1 MLPILLGAIHFLVDA
16 ASNFV
21 VVGLLPSRFEQWFP
35 YLVGYNALAFAL
47 QPVAGALAD
56 RAQRPWGTALLGVFL
71 SAAAL
76 LPGASNV
83 VLTVLLAGIGNSLF
97 HVGAGIL
104 VANHASGRAGDFGVF
119 IAPGALG
126 VALGT
131 VAARRYPALAFWPI
145 LAGLGVALPL
155 LAYLARVRPT
165 VAPARPQEPS
175 AGTLIPALLLLLAI
189 AMRALLGGRST
200 GPLGRLGIA
209 LPAAV
214 AVFGGKAVGGF
225 VADRFG
231 WKRIAVSSLVISA
244 LLLMT
249 AASGQP
255 WLACLGLLCF
265 QVVTG
270 VTLAAV
276 IRLFPGRPGLGF
288 GLASFALFMGSLPVL
303 LHLPLAGFAGLSLDS
318 LLACLS
324 ALAIWQGLAGGNR
337 LLAQPQPSS
346 SEQKHGGKRDDL
358 DQRESSPATVAMPS
372 EKVQIGATQR
382 F

>member
-1 MLPILLGAIHFLVDA
+1 MLPLLLGAIHFLVDA

-21 VVGLLPSRFEQWFP
+21 VVGLLPSRFEEWFP
-35 YLVGYNALAFAL
+35 YLLAYNALAFAL
-47 QPVAGALAD
+47 QPVLGLLVD
-56 RAQRPWGTALLGVFL
+56 RLQRPWATTMLGVFL

-76 LPGASNV
+76 LPGAPHV
-83 VLTVLLAGIGNSLF
+83 VPTITLAGIGNALF
-97 HVGAGIL
+97 HVGAGAL
-104 VANHASGRAGDFGVF
+104 VANHTPGRASGFGVF

-126 VALGT
+126 VAVGT

-155 LAYLARVRPT
+155 LAYLARVRPS
-165 VAPARPQEPS
+165 VAPERQQKPR

-200 GPLGRLGIA
+200 GALGRLGMA

-231 WKRIAVSSLVISA
+231 WKLIAVSSLVVSA
-244 LLLMT
+244 LLLT
-249 AASGQP
+249 TASGHP

-276 IRLFPGRPGLGF
+276 IGLSPGRPGLGF

-303 LHLPLAGFAGLSLDS
+303 LHLPLVGFAGLSLDS
-318 LLACLS
+318 LLAGLS
-324 ALAIWQGLAGGNR
+324 ALAIWQGLARGER
-337 LLAQPQPSS
+337 LLAQPEPSPS
-346 SEQKHGGKRDDL
+346 AQEYGGKRDEL
-358 DQRESSPATVAMPS
+358 HQREASPAMVAVPS
-372 EKVQIGATQR
+372 EKVQIGTAQKL
-382 F
+382 